1 LGQRPII
8 KYKNTVLW
16 RKNIMKLDELTRN
29 VNIIKL
35 SKDKDP
41 DIKGIAINSKKTGR
55 DFLFAA
61 IPGFKK
67 DGHEFISEAISN
79 GACAIMMQ
87 KEMDLPAGI
96 AGIIVEDCRKEL
108 ALICRNFFNNP
119 SGSLMLSGITGT
131 NGKTTSVF
139 LIDSIFKAAGFK
151 TSYIST
157 VKAQIGAAGLAFDR
171 TTPDALELNEFF
183 QKSRDANIEAACMEV
198 SSHSI
203 DLHRVDWLDFDYFV
217 FTNLTQ
223 DHLDY
228 HESMENYFK
237 VKSRLFTKDWRELFG
252 GKGAI
257 INIDDPYGLKL
268 CGMTDLS
275 TITFGINNS
284 HSNISA
290 ENIRNSINGIEMN
303 VKLSGLNSK
312 NTKNL
317 TDFPVKSLLCGYFN
331 IYNILGAI
339 GLSIMAGIDIE
350 VIRRGILSMAGVNG
364 RFEKVPTVKKLNVIV
379 DYAHTP
385 DGLEN
390 VLKTA
395 KSLKLQGGR
404 LISVFGCGGDRDKK
418 KREIMGGISA
428 RLADFTI
435 ITSDNPRSEDPDLI
449 ISMIEEGFKEKGR
462 KSYEKIPDR
471 KQAIIKALEMSGE
484 RDIVL
489 VAGKGHE
496 DYQEFADRKIH
507 FSDQE
512 VVREWDSQS

>member
-1 LGQRPII
+1 
-8 KYKNTVLW
+8 V
-16 RKNIMKLDELTRN
+16 KLDDLLKN
-29 VNIIKL
+29 VNILNL
-35 SKDKDP
+35 SRGKDA
-41 DIKGIAINSKKTGR
+41 DIKGIAINSRKTGR

-67 DGHEFISEAISN
+67 DGHEFTDEAVRN
-79 GACAIMMQ
+79 GACAVMAQ
-87 KEMDLPAGI
+87 KNINLPPHI
-96 AGIIVEDCRKEL
+96 TRIIVKDCRKEL
-108 ALICRNFFNNP
+108 PLMCRNFFNNP
-119 SGSLMLSGITGT
+119 SKNLILTGITGT

-139 LIDSIFKAAGFK
+139 LIDSIFRAAGFK

-157 VKAQIGAAGLAFDR
+157 VQARIGAASIPFDR
-171 TTPDALELNEFF
+171 TTPDSLELNEFF
-183 QKSRDANIEAACMEV
+183 QKSRDANVEAACMEV

-203 DLHRVDWLDFDYFV
+203 DLHRIDWLDFDYFV

-228 HESMENYFK
+228 HESMENYFE
-237 VKSRLFTKDWRELFG
+237 VKSRLFTKKLRNVFG
-252 GKGAI
+252 GRGAI
-257 INIDDPYGLKL
+257 INIDDPYGLKISSI
-268 CGMTDLS
+268 TDLS

-284 HSNISA
+284 GADISA
-290 ENIRNSINGIEMN
+290 ENIRNSINGIEMT
-303 VKLSGLNSK
+303 VKLSGFNSK

-317 TDFPVKSLLCGYFN
+317 SDFPVKSLLCGYFN

-339 GLSIMAGIDIE
+339 GLSIMAGIDTD
-350 VIRRGILSMAGVNG
+350 VICSGISAMTGING
-364 RFEKVPTVKKLNVIV
+364 RFEKVPTAKKVNVIV

-395 KSLKLQGGR
+395 NSLKPFGGR

-418 KREIMGGISA
+418 KRGIMGSISA
-428 RLADFTI
+428 GLADFTI
-435 ITSDNPRSEDPDLI
+435 ITSDNPRSEDPDFI
-449 ISMIEEGFKEKGR
+449 ISMIEEGFKEKG
-462 KSYEKIPDR
+462 SHGYEKIPDR

-484 RDIVL
+484 KDIVL

-496 DYQEFADRKIH
+496 DYQEFADKKIH

-512 VVREWDSQS
+512 VIREWDRQI